1 MISLNKKTIAEAN
14 KDILKQQSSYIKMAA
29 VFLSS
34 HHIRKQK

>member
-29 VFLSS
+29 FF
-34 HHIRKQK
+34 INP